1 MQEAKKN
8 LGRVIRA
15 ARKKKGITQEDLVE
29 QIGVQ
34 ARMVLEIENG
44 RGNPRFDG
52 LYTAVRLL
60 DIPSNDIFYYDRM
73 LSTDTEKFLQ
83 ELSSFSESEQR
94 LALAAARAVLQ
105 QLRKESIN

>member
-15 ARKKKGITQEDLVE
+15 ARKKKGITQEDLAE

-44 RGNPRFDG
+44 HGNPRFDG

-60 DIPSNDIFYYDRM
+60 DIPSNDIFY
-73 LSTDTEKFLQ
+73 
-83 ELSSFSESEQR
+83 
-94 LALAAARAVLQ
+94 
-105 QLRKESIN
+105 